1 MNGERITIDTNILIY
16 SIDVDASDRH
26 ELSRQFVDEA
36 VDKNCVLTFQAL
48 SEFYWA
54 VTRKGKMRRE
64 DAQAQ
69 VVDWQRLFPI
79 IVAQP
84 STLTMAIRAVLSHRL
99 AFWDAIMWAT
109 ARQNGVEILYSEDF
123 QHGQNIEGVLI
134 QNPFYPS

>member
-16 SIDVDASDRH
+16 SIDVDAGDRH

-36 VDKNCVLTFQAL
+36 VDKNCVLTLQAL

-54 VTRKGKMRRE
+54 ATRKGKMRRE
-64 DAQAQ
+64 DAKAQ

-79 IVAQP
+79 IVAQS
-84 STLTMAIRAVLSHRL
+84 STLTMAIQAAISHKL

-109 ARQNGVEILYSEDF
+109 ARQNGVDILYSEDF

-134 QNPFYPS
+134 ENPFYPS